1 MSNTTNTPKTK
12 VFTAKSVMKT
22 SLKKM
27 VNFHLHSGPR
37 QLTPPPIF
45 VQMHRDTRTHE
56 SLAQGELDFT
66 LWFGPVPTRWSVRHE
81 AGPISTSFADVM
93 LEGPLAH
100 WRHEHIFTEVADG
113 VELTDRITLAH
124 KDGWRGIL
132 TRLAFDGVPLRILF
146 IYRHLITRLA
156 LRRQA

>member
-1 MSNTTNTPKTK
+1 MTNTTSQATSKT
-12 VFTAKSVMKT
+12 FTAKSVMNT
-22 SLKKM
+22 TLKKM
-27 VNFHLHSGPR
+27 IDFHLNSGPR

-66 LWFGPVPTRWSVRHE
+66 LWFGPIPTRWSVRHE
-81 AGPISTSFADVM
+81 TGPISTSFADFMV
-93 LEGPLAH
+93 EGPLAY
-100 WRHEHIFTEVADG
+100 WRHEHIFTEVPNG

-124 KDGWRGIL
+124 KAGWRGIL
-132 TRLAFDGVPLRILF
+132 SRLAFDGVPLRILF